1 MLYRSKMVGQ
11 TSGRLL
17 DLSAHSLNIAVNTF
31 VATEAILN
39 PTNDSQLST
48 QLLETMRR
56 TQVHILT

>member
-1 MLYRSKMVGQ
+1 MVGQ